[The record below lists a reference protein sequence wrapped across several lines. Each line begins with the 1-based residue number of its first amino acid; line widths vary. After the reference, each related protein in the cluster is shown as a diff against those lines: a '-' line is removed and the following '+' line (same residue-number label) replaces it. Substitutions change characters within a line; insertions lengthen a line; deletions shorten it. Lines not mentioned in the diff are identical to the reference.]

1 MSLEVANTI
10 RQQIGNRAFFMMGAK
25 DLAGDENSLRWR
37 VGRNA
42 KGVNLVQVQLDP
54 DDTYTVRSY
63 RVRKVNH
70 VPEAKVVSEDS
81 GVYADNLHQIIESQT
96 GLYLSL

>member
-10 RQQIGNRAFFMMGAK
+10 RQQIGHRAFVMMGAR
-25 DLAGDENSLRWR
+25 DLAGDQNSLRWR
-37 VGRNA
+37 VGRNG

-70 VPEAKVVSEDS
+70 VPQATVVAEQS
-81 GVYADNLHQIIESQT
+81 GVYVDSLHSTIEGQT